1 MRGVEYTGDGVG
13 CHPTKEEHMRR
24 KRTLISYA
32 GLLTALTLVAA
43 ACGDSTSDQPPETV
57 VVTSI
62 VTETI
67 TETVTSIVTEIVEV
81 EAMNPFEG
89 TSVTVFGPESGGAEE
104 AAMIAALDLFAA
116 SSGIEVTYL
125 GARDFSD
132 QINAQAAGGNPP
144 DIAVFPQPGK
154 IADFA
159 REGFVVPLPADT
171 EAVMNDNFSSAWT
184 AFGNV
189 DGVQYAIPTKADLKS
204 LVWYQPARFDAAG
217 YSIPETYDELL
228 TLTDTMIADG
238 NTPFCI
244 GIESGGA
251 TGWTFTDW
259 VEDLTLRMQGAD
271 YYDQWVDHS
280 IPFNNPE
287 MVAIWEEVLNLWNKP
302 GAVFA
307 ASGSIAATAFGDN
320 GQPLVD
326 GKCFMHRQASFY
338 SAFLPE
344 GTPAADGS
352 EGAVDVFYFP
362 GIGDEKPVLGAGT
375 LVSSF
380 RDAPEVWAVM
390 EYFASAAYADARQR
404 FQALGKGGAVTE
416 GVLSG
421 FLSPNLGA
429 DLSLYTTLERSFL
442 DILATADVVRFDGS
456 DLMPSDVG
464 AGTFWTEGTS
474 AVNGDTTIQEALD
487 AIEASWP

>member
-1 MRGVEYTGDGVG
+1 M
-13 CHPTKEEHMRR
+13 R
-24 KRTLISYA
+24 KRSKLTKQA
-32 GLLTALTLVAA
+32 LLLVVLALVAA
-43 ACGDSTSDQPPETV
+43 ACAGDAANQTPETV

-67 TETVTSIVTEIVEV
+67 TETVTETVEV
-81 EAMNPFEG
+81 EVPMEDPFAG
-89 TSVTVFGPESGGAEE
+89 TAVTVFGPESGGAEE
-104 AAMIAALDLFAA
+104 EAMRAALDLFAA
-116 SSGIEVTYL
+116 RSGIEITYL

-154 IADFA
+154 IADFS
-159 REGFVVPLPADT
+159 REGFILPLPSET

-189 DGVQYAIPTKADLKS
+189 DGTQYAIPTKADLKS
-204 LVWYQPARFDAAG
+204 LVWYQPARFEAG
-217 YSIPETYDELL
+217 GYTIPETWDDLL

-238 NTPFCI
+238 NTPWCV

-259 VEDLTLRMQGAD
+259 VEDLTLRFEGPD

-280 IPFNNPE
+280 IPFNNPK
-287 MVAIWEEVLNLWNKP
+287 MAAIWQAVLDLWNTP

-307 ASGSIAATAFGDN
+307 NSGSIAATSFGDN

-326 GKCFMHRQASFY
+326 GKCMMHRQASFY

-362 GIGDEKPVLGAGT
+362 SVGDDKPVLGAGT
-375 LVSSF
+375 LVSAF

-390 EYFASAAYADARQR
+390 EYFASADYADARQR
-404 FQALGKGGAVTE
+404 FQALGKGSAVTE

-421 FLSPNLGA
+421 FLSPNLNA
-429 DLSLYTTLERSFL
+429 DLSLYAELERSFL

-456 DLMPSDVG
+456 DLMPSEVG

-474 AVNGDTTIQEALD
+474 AVNGDKTIQEALD